1 MAFKFRHK
9 VLFALGA
16 CALLTLVTLLSITL
30 WRLSID
36 ADGRARQGLELA
48 REAFYRARQVQ
59 AEAVADAVESLAS
72 TNPELRA
79 VLASRANSGN
89 DPFAKPALGLS
100 RDGLET
106 LESSLPF
113 LPLYQRSAEFAVADR
128 NGELLLVKDRT
139 LLPAGGGTLVV
150 AAEALKGA
158 NAYDWWRSAAGITYQ
173 IFASPVVVQSEVVGT
188 VLVGYAVDHT
198 FLDPLSRL
206 TRTGIELT
214 EEKEEGVHELTRS
227 GGHFLGSVVPVK
239 APSGRRVGAF
249 LVTRSIDE
257 ELRGARALRWQ
268 LLLAGFGTLLVA
280 LGLGFY
286 LSYLVS
292 SPLELLG
299 GAVRQLTKG
308 NFGFRIQSADRD
320 EFGALSNLIDDMAKG
335 LEEREKIRSAF
346 GRYVDDSVVDEVLRA
361 EGAGV
366 LAGGEKVI
374 TVLFADLA
382 NFTAFSEGKAPEQLL
397 LELNGYFSAMAGA
410 VEGNR
415 GVIDKF
421 IGDAVMAYWG
431 APAPNPEHAL
441 QACNAALQM
450 AEIFRKDFAPR
461 YPGLGL
467 RIGLATGTALIGNV
481 GSEHRRNFTV
491 MGDTVNLASRL
502 EGANKAFGTVI
513 CVSQA
518 TRQAV
523 GGLLTF
529 RLLGRVRVAGRTEPE
544 PISELVADP
553 AALSEAIKAYEL
565 SLPLFEAGDFAAAT
579 ELLKPFA
586 EQGDGP
592 SAALLQ
598 RLTDNLRHDRRSGPW
613 DGVWNLSK

>member
-9 VLFALGA
+9 VLLALGA

-30 WRLSID
+30 WRLSSD
-36 ADGRARQGLELA
+36 ADSRARQGLEIA

-79 VLASRANSGN
+79 VLASRAGSAN
-89 DPFAKPALGLS
+89 DPFAKPSIGLS

-128 NGELLLVKDRT
+128 NGELLLVKDRA
-139 LLPAGGGTLVV
+139 LLPPGAGILVV
-150 AAEALKGA
+150 ASEALKGA
-158 NAYDWWRSAAGITYQ
+158 HAYDWWRSAAGVTYQ

-188 VLVGYAVDHT
+188 VIVGYAVDHA
-198 FLDPLSRL
+198 FLDPLARL

-214 EEKEEGVHELTRS
+214 EEKEQGVHELTRAS
-227 GGHFLGSVVPVK
+227 GHFLGSVVPVTS
-239 APSGRRVGAF
+239 PSGRRVGAF
-249 LVTRSIDE
+249 LVTRSVDD
-257 ELRGARALRWQ
+257 ELRGARELRSQ

-280 LGLGFY
+280 LGLGLY
-286 LSYLVS
+286 LSFLVS
-292 SPLELLG
+292 RPLELLG
-299 GAVRQLTKG
+299 HAVTQLAKG
-308 NFGFRIQSADRD
+308 NFGFRIQSSGRD
-320 EFGALSNLIDDMAKG
+320 EFGALSNLMDDMAKG
-335 LEEREKIRSAF
+335 LEEREKIRNAF
-346 GRYVDDSVVDEVLRA
+346 GRYVDDSVVNEVLRA

-366 LAGGEKVI
+366 LAGGERII

-397 LELNGYFSAMAGA
+397 VELNGYFSAMATA

-431 APAPNPEHAL
+431 APAPNLEHAL
-441 QACNAALQM
+441 NACRAALEM
-450 AEIFRKDFAPR
+450 AEIFRRDFAPR

-481 GSEHRRNFTV
+481 GSERRRNFTV

-502 EGANKAFGTVI
+502 EGANKTFGTTA
-513 CVSQA
+513 CVSEA
-518 TRQAV
+518 TRAAI
-523 GGLLTF
+523 GDKLAF
-529 RLLGRVRVAGRTEPE
+529 RLLGRVRVAGRAEPE
-544 PISELVADP
+544 SISELVVDSGASS
-553 AALSEAIKAYEL
+553 AAIAAYEK
-565 SLPLFEAGDFAAAT
+565 SLPLFEAGDLSTAADLLSPFAA
-579 ELLKPFA
+579 
-586 EQGDGP
+586 QGDAP
-592 SAALLQ
+592 SAALLNRATEQ
-598 RLTDNLRHDRRSGPW
+598 RKHDRRSGPW